1 MRKNF
6 SINLSIYGIGPNHL
20 TEVSIMQNALVNK
33 WGKLQIS
40 SYQEEL
46 MTLSIIMELG
56 KILVAKIISEDNKDE
71 QFKDNILKAK
81 TFEEILT
88 VENRFLSISSEEISA
103 LMFKHWKFNETMIEI
118 MENIKNPE
126 ISSELIKK
134 ATQIL
139 RVVKE
144 AMPITSPLSEKSI
157 QLAIEKAKEYN
168 LNEHTLEETIKSMQ
182 TSVHMGENEE
192 DAFFITY

>member
-1 MRKNF
+1 
-6 SINLSIYGIGPNHL
+6 
-20 TEVSIMQNALVNK
+20 
-33 WGKLQIS
+33 
-40 SYQEEL
+40 
-46 MTLSIIMELG
+46 MELG

-126 ISSELIKK
+126 ISSESIKK

-182 TSVHMGENEE
+182 TSVHMDENEE